1 MDVNLRYLPPYRGMT
16 TKKYLD
22 DSVTLGYMI
31 DVSDEPSGDSLPFC
45 VVEDVT
51 YRGVDVS
58 SIIPDDE
65 IMNWEDEILEEEL
78 NY

>member
-16 TKKYLD
+16 IKKYLD
-22 DSVTLGYMI
+22 DSVTLGYII
-31 DVSDEPSGDSLPFC
+31 DVSDEPSGDSIPFC
-45 VVEDVT
+45 VVEDVM
-51 YRGVDVS
+51 YCGVDVS

-78 NY
+78 NH